1 MGTYYYKPHNALK
14 KAEQRR
20 RLFAIILLWTMVIGY
35 YCIICAFSERSA
47 AESTKE
53 SNVIVEKVVKVVKTV
68 RKTEGE
74 NHKIFSEVEF
84 AVRKMAHFLNFF
96 IFGFLC
102 IMLSA
107 VLCGKR
113 ITARGAAAAL
123 ICGLLGAAIDEWH
136 QFYVPGRS
144 AEVRDVCVDFAG
156 VSIGCLT
163 FVAALYFAL
172 RKVSAKS
179 RKTM

>member
-1 MGTYYYKPHNALK
+1 MESYYYKPHNSLR
-14 KAEQRR
+14 KAAQGR
-20 RLFAIILLWTMVIGY
+20 RLSAIILLWIMVIGY
-35 YCIICAFSERSA
+35 YCVICAFSGRPA

-84 AVRKMAHFLNFF
+84 AVRKMAHFLNFY

-107 VLCGKR
+107 VLCGNR
-113 ITARGAAAAL
+113 IAARGAAAAL

-163 FVAALYFAL
+163 FVAALHFAP
-172 RKVSAKS
+172 RKGNAKS
-179 RKTM
+179 GKAM